1 MMGKGDREVR
11 YSIVAGIILA
21 EVSESNSS
29 SVGEKARM
37 QDWKK
42 RLEIDLLNSIANL
55 ANLCQRYHVRKLAL
69 FGSILRDDFN
79 ADSDLD
85 ILVEFEHGY
94 TPGFG
99 FIDLQDELSQLFKRQ
114 VDLNTPQC
122 LSRYFRDRVLAEAQ
136 TLYVFQ

>member
-1 MMGKGDREVR
+1 MMNAGKLKAQR
-11 YSIVAGIILA
+11 SIVAGIILIV
-21 EVSESNSS
+21 VSYSNSF
-29 SVGEKARM
+29 SVGKKERM

-42 RLEIDLLNSIANL
+42 QLEIDLLNSIANL
-55 ANLCQRYHVRKLAL
+55 ENLCQRYHIQKLAL

-85 ILVEFEHGY
+85 LLVEFEPEY

-99 FIDLQDELSQLFKRQ
+99 FIDLQDELSQLFKRK

-136 TLYVFQ
+136 TLYVLQ

>member
-1 MMGKGDREVR
+1 
-11 YSIVAGIILA
+11 
-21 EVSESNSS
+21 
-29 SVGEKARM
+29 M

-42 RLEIDLLNSIANL
+42 RLEIDLLNSIVNL
-55 ANLCQRYHVRKLAL
+55 ENLCQRYHIQKLAL

-79 ADSDLD
+79 ADRDLD
-85 ILVEFEHGY
+85 LLVEFEPGY

-99 FIDLQDELSQLFKRQ
+99 FINLQDELSQLFKRK

-136 TLYVFQ
+136 TLYVLQ

>member
-1 MMGKGDREVR
+1 
-11 YSIVAGIILA
+11 L
-21 EVSESNSS
+21 

-79 ADSDLD
+79 TDSDLD
-85 ILVEFEHGY
+85 VLVEFEPGY

-99 FIDLQDELSQLFKRQ
+99 FIDLQDELSKLFKRQ

-136 TLYVFQ
+136 TLYVSQELQPLVKQVDDILSDRNEN

>member
-1 MMGKGDREVR
+1 
-11 YSIVAGIILA
+11 
-21 EVSESNSS
+21 
-29 SVGEKARM
+29 M

-85 ILVEFEHGY
+85 VLVEKDACG
-94 TPGFG
+94 
-99 FIDLQDELSQLFKRQ
+99 
-114 VDLNTPQC
+114 
-122 LSRYFRDRVLAEAQ
+122 
-136 TLYVFQ
+136 